1 MRSAELAS
9 LAGTTVRTLRHY
21 HQIGLLDEPPRT
33 EGGYREYGLDHL
45 VRLLAIRRLVDLG
58 LSLDAAAE
66 ALDGPPR
73 DTAGLL
79 DALDDELRRSIEQL
93 ERRRAALAAVRSV
106 AGDPTLRPEGARYVE
121 RLAAAGADP
130 EMLADERALL
140 LLVGHGLG
148 DAAQPFLA
156 AIERTVL
163 EPGRAQQ
170 AIELLVL
177 FRDAQAD
184 DEDELVRR
192 FVEDAAPLVDAL
204 GELGPMPEAAALDAL
219 FGLFSAE
226 RLSAVQRRV
235 LERAAAA
242 FAS

>member
-1 MRSAELAS
+1 MRSAELAG
-9 LAGTTVRTLRHY
+9 LTGTTVRTLRHY
-21 HQIGLLDEPPRT
+21 HRIGLLDEPPRT
-33 EGGYREYGLDHL
+33 AGGYREYGLDHL

-58 LSLDAAAE
+58 LSLDAAAN
-66 ALDGPPR
+66 ALDGPPH

-79 DALDDELRRSIEQL
+79 DALDEELRRSIEQL

-106 AGDPTLRPEGARYVE
+106 AGDPALRPEGARYVE
-121 RLAAAGADP
+121 RLAAAGAGA

-163 EPGRAQQ
+163 EPERAQR
-170 AIELLVL
+170 AIELLAL
-177 FRDAQAD
+177 FRAAQDD

-192 FVEDAAPLVDAL
+192 FVEDAAPLMDAL
-204 GELGPMPEAAALDAL
+204 GEQEPMPESAALDAL
-219 FGLFSAE
+219 FALFSAE
-226 RLSAVQRRV
+226 RLNAVQRRV
-235 LERAAAA
+235 LERTAAA
-242 FAS
+242 FAP

>member
-1 MRSAELAS
+1 MRSAELAR

-21 HQIGLLDEPPRT
+21 HQLGVLEEPPRT
-33 EGGYREYGLDHL
+33 DGGYRTYGLDHL

-58 LSLDAAAE
+58 LSLEAVAQ
-66 ALDGPPR
+66 ALDGTPQGS
-73 DTAGLL
+73 AALL

-93 ERRRAALAAVRSV
+93 EQRRAALAAVRSA

-121 RLAAAGADP
+121 RLAAAGASEDV
-130 EMLADERALL
+130 LADERALL

-156 AIERTVL
+156 AIERTML
-163 EPGRAQQ
+163 EPEQ
-170 AIELLVL
+170 ARRSLELLAL
-177 FRDAQAD
+177 FRSAQDA

-192 FVEDAAPLVDAL
+192 FVEDAAPLMVAL
-204 GELGPMPEAAALDAL
+204 GEQEPIPESAALDAL
-219 FGLFSAE
+219 FALFSAE

-235 LERAAAA
+235 LERTAAA
-242 FAS
+242 FAP